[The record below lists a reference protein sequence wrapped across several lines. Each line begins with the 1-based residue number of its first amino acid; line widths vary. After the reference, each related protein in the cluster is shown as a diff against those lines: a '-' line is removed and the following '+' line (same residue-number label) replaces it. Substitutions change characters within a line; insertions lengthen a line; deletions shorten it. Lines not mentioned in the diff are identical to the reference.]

1 MELRL
6 SENSNFTAE
15 ELHELLK
22 TTGYVELDQ
31 KEVK

>member
-6 SENSNFTAE
+6 SENSSFTEE
-15 ELHELLK
+15 ELTALLQ

-31 KEVK
+31 KVLN